1 MTTPAARA
9 TPAAKLL
16 LPSAFGVLMV
26 GAAAHRADGTAL
38 VVAAAALFAVAI
50 AAWWRPAATVAVL
63 LTVGTLLLAAPSPM
77 YTALAGLAAAAYLV
91 LRHGEGR
98 AAATTVVGAVGF
110 GVAAAVAV
118 LLPVQLP
125 WLPLAAPLVL
135 LAGYLLAVRPYVGGV
150 QQK

>member
-1 MTTPAARA
+1 MTDPAQRA
-9 TPAAKLL
+9 VKLL

-26 GAAAHRADGTAL
+26 AAAAYRADGDAL
-38 VVAAAALFAVAI
+38 VSAAAALFAVAI

-98 AAATTVVGAVGF
+98 AAAATVIGAVGF

-135 LAGYLLAVRPYVGGV
+135 LAGYLLAVRPYVGGAR
-150 QQK
+150 